1 MGFRI
6 MQLQYEQEKE
16 EFCVKN
22 GILSRSPYHK
32 LNFKFGE
39 IQSLGCP
46 YQYDFEFYNIHEYSI
61 YDIEDGF
68 KRIEVSAPYIMKVE
82 REKAIFLIIQYAD
95 SIWTKK
101 DVERIAGR
109 YPYEGIFI
117 LKPNDKISV
126 KKGSVTEEFV
136 ALQFENKMYLVK
148 IHTD

>member
-1 MGFRI
+1 
-6 MQLQYEQEKE
+6 
-16 EFCVKN
+16 
-22 GILSRSPYHK
+22 
-32 LNFKFGE
+32 
-39 IQSLGCP
+39 
-46 YQYDFEFYNIHEYSI
+46 
-61 YDIEDGF
+61 
-68 KRIEVSAPYIMKVE
+68 MKVE